1 MNVRRGPDG
10 TPKARAVL
18 RRGREGRLR
27 AGHPWIYAGEIDEIH
42 GSFQP
47 GDIVDVVDGRGR
59 FLARGYINP
68 ASQILIRVLS
78 FAEEDLDEDFW
89 RKRLKSAIDY
99 RKVVARDAS
108 SLRLVFGEADFLP
121 ALVVDKY
128 EDVLVIQTLSLGMEV
143 RKHFIVDILTDL
155 TGLNKVFERN
165 DVPSREHEGLSQTKG
180 FVRGEF
186 DTSLIIRENGLSF
199 KIDVENGQKTGYFL
213 DQRENRAA
221 IAPYVEGARVLDAF
235 CHIGSF
241 SCHAA
246 KYGAREV
253 TGIDISEDAVAIARA
268 NAALNGFEDVL
279 CFRVANAFD
288 ELRALERAGEKYDV
302 VILDPP
308 AFTKTRKALEGAV
321 RGYKEIN
328 IRGAKLVR
336 EGGFLITCSCSH
348 HMDEDLFEA
357 TVFDAVSDAGR
368 TARVVEV
375 RSQAKDHPVLMGV
388 KETKYLKCFI
398 LQVL

>member
-1 MNVRRGPDG
+1 MNFKTGPDG
-10 TPKARAVL
+10 TPKAKAVL

-27 AGHPWIYAGEIDEIH
+27 AGHPWVYSGEIEEIR
-42 GSFQP
+42 GSFEP

-59 FLARGYINP
+59 FMARGYINP
-68 ASQILIRVLS
+68 ASQILIRALS
-78 FAEEDLDEDFW
+78 FAEEDIGEEFW
-89 RKRLKSAIDY
+89 RKRLQSAIDY
-99 RKVVARDAS
+99 RKIVAPDAS
-108 SLRLVFGEADFLP
+108 SVRLVFGEADLLP

-143 RKHFIVDILTDL
+143 RKPLIVDILAEL
-155 TGLNKVFERN
+155 TGLDRVFERN

-180 FVRGEF
+180 FVRGKFE
-186 DTSLIIRENGLSF
+186 TSFPIRENGLSF
-199 KIDVENGQKTGYFL
+199 RVDVENGQKTGYFL

-221 IAPYVEGARVLDAF
+221 IAPYVPGARVLDAF

-253 TGIDISEDAVAIARA
+253 TGIDISEDAIAVARA
-268 NAALNGFEDVL
+268 NAAANGFEGVVS
-279 CFRVANAFD
+279 FRTANAFD

-328 IRGAKLVR
+328 IRGARLVR

-348 HMDEDLFEA
+348 HMEEDLFAA
-357 TVFDAVSDAGR
+357 TVFDAISDAGR

-388 KETKYLKCFI
+388 KETKYLKCFV